1 MLYLH
6 NILGGVWFV
15 EENFAANYFPLIA
28 SFLTKPET
36 MFGKPRNASSEQEPT
51 EDNALLFA
59 SLKNGA
65 YQISE
70 YGGWSPPEDAPQ
82 NSVAI
87 MNING
92 AITKYDQECGPSG
105 MLTKAN
111 LLNRCYNE
119 NNIKAIVLN
128 IDSGG
133 GEGMGCR
140 IMQEAINSRN
150 KPVVAFCND
159 FVASAAYG
167 IASCCDKIVANS
179 NVCRIGSVG
188 TYMTIVDTSEYYA
201 KMGIKLIDIYAS
213 KSTDK
218 NQEFHKALQGDTEP
232 LKKVCDTYNENFIS
246 SIANA
251 RVGVINEDQGK
262 WATGKMFFA
271 PEAMDIGMIDEIDTF
286 ENVLN
291 YFNT

>member
-1 MLYLH
+1 MVRRGKLRGEL
-6 NILGGVWFV
+6 
-15 EENFAANYFPLIA
+15 FPPLSA
-28 SFLTKPET
+28 SFLTKPEA

-70 YGGWSPPEDAPQ
+70 YGGWSPPEDAPK

-159 FVASAAYG
+159 FVASRRLWHRLLLRQ
-167 IASCCDKIVANS
+167 D
-179 NVCRIGSVG
+179 R
-188 TYMTIVDTSEYYA
+188 SE
-201 KMGIKLIDIYAS
+201 
-213 KSTDK
+213 
-218 NQEFHKALQGDTEP
+218 LQRLPDRKRGYLYD
-232 LKKVCDTYNENFIS
+232 D
-246 SIANA
+246 
-251 RVGVINEDQGK
+251 R
-262 WATGKMFFA
+262 
-271 PEAMDIGMIDEIDTF
+271 
-286 ENVLN
+286 
-291 YFNT
+291 

>member
-70 YGGWSPPEDAPQ
+70 YGGWSPPEDAPK

-159 FVASAAYG
+159 FVAADNW
-167 IASCCDKIVANS
+167 DKLLNKVLGDNPDMKAEDVTVDQLLDSIESTGNTSDLQEQLSTAQEELKEKDTQIEQLQSDVAELK
-179 NVCRIGSVG
+179 G
-188 TYMTIVDTSEYYA
+188 TPA
-201 KMGIKLIDIYAS
+201 G
-213 KSTDK
+213 
-218 NQEFHKALQGDTEP
+218 
-232 LKKVCDTYNENFIS
+232 KK
-246 SIANA
+246 
-251 RVGVINEDQGK
+251 
-262 WATGKMFFA
+262 
-271 PEAMDIGMIDEIDTF
+271 PEAKVKQEPTAETGDIKDFADKHEDDTLAIMAEAEKTGF
-286 ENVLN
+286 
-291 YFNT
+291 FKH